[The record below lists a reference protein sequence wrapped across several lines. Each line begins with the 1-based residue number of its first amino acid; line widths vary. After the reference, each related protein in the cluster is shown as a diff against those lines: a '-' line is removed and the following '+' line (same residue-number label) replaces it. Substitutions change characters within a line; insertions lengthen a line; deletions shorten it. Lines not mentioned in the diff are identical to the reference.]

1 MSFLKTKAGL
11 IVLTLFVTGIFILL
25 FTFKKRSAAGEKQ
38 QPAIVSVQTDH
49 FVPKGGTGSEA
60 ALMKKAQNS
69 ANDRGEQAKSI
80 RKKPANYGDSYDE
93 NGDLATKRLT
103 PEPLNADSNNSIS
116 GGNMGGGSGGQGS
129 GAEDAAAMVIPPL
142 RIHGRPSDAKSSKDN
157 IEGQSIGKSG
167 TKQTVPA
174 KPKRFLPFGRLI
186 KAELLMTLESTQDE
200 MPLIGIIIEPVYNNG
215 HLIIP
220 AGTEIHGTARPDRV
234 RNRIISG
241 NTWKMIFPREGTKP
255 NGRQLTFDGIAL
267 DRDDKDGNGFTWGI
281 TDGAYG
287 LSGRMLR
294 SYKTED
300 ELMIFAAETIKA
312 ASATMMDRQQTLVG
326 ATIETNAKNASLA
339 GGQAVLEQI
348 SKQISDEIKKNGIY
362 IQVPSGAQFYVYPRQ
377 VLDPDRAD
385 IPDSIA
391 KVE

>member
-1 MSFLKTKAGL
+1 MSILKSKLGL
-11 IVLTLFVTGIFILL
+11 IVLTFFVAGIFILL
-25 FTFKKRSAAGEKQ
+25 FSFKKRSAVREHQ
-38 QPAIVSVQTDH
+38 QSGIVSAQADH

-60 ALMKKAQNS
+60 ALMTKAQNS

-103 PEPLNADSNNSIS
+103 PEPLNTDLNTSNS
-116 GGNMGGGSGGQGS
+116 GVNRGGGSAGLGE
-129 GAEDAAAMVIPPL
+129 GAQEAEPIMIPSL
-142 RIHGRPSDAKSSKDN
+142 RIHGRVQDTKSSPDN
-157 IEGQSIGKSG
+157 RGGPSIGNPG
-167 TKQTVPA
+167 PKQTAQA
-174 KPKRFLPFGRLI
+174 KPRRFLPFGRLI
-186 KAELLMTLESTQDE
+186 KAELFMTLESTQDE
-200 MPLIGIIIEPVYNNG
+200 MPLIGIIIEPLYNNG

-267 DRDDKDGNGFTWGI
+267 DRDDRDGNGFTWGI

-294 SYKTED
+294 SYKTQD
-300 ELMIFAAETIKA
+300 ELMIFAAETIKS

-326 ATIETNAKNASLA
+326 ATIEANAKNAALA
-339 GGQAVLEQI
+339 GGQAMLEQI

-362 IQVPSGAQFYVYPRQ
+362 IQVPAGAQFYVYPRQ

>member
-1 MSFLKTKAGL
+1 MSLLKTKLGVV
-11 IVLTLFVTGIFILL
+11 VLALFVAGVFILL
-25 FTFKKRSAAGEKQ
+25 FTLKKRNAAKAQPPSAA
-38 QPAIVSVQTDH
+38 VSVPADH
-49 FVPKGGTGSEA
+49 FVPKGGTGSEV

-80 RKKPANYGDSYDE
+80 RKKPANYGESYDE
-93 NGDLATKRLT
+93 NGDLAIKRQT
-103 PEPLNADSNNSIS
+103 PEPLNADVNNSIS
-116 GGNMGGGSGGQGS
+116 TGNTGGGGGGSQDG
-129 GAEDAAAMVIPPL
+129 DAIVIPSL
-142 RIHGRPSDAKSSKDN
+142 RIHGRAHDPKSSQDSR
-157 IEGQSIGKSG
+157 EGQSIGTSLPKPMA
-167 TKQTVPA
+167 KA

-186 KAELLMTLESTQDE
+186 KAELFMTLESTQDE
-200 MPLIGIIIEPVYNNG
+200 MPLIGIIVEPVYNNG

-234 RNRIISG
+234 RNRIVSG
-241 NTWKMIFPREGTKP
+241 STWKMIFPREGTKP

-312 ASATMMDRQQTLVG
+312 ASATMMDRQQTLMG
-326 ATIETNAKNASLA
+326 ATVEANAKNASLA

-348 SKQISDEIKKNGIY
+348 SKQIADEIKKNGIY
-362 IQVPSGAQFYVYPRQ
+362 IQVPAGAQFYVYPRQ

>member
-1 MSFLKTKAGL
+1 MNFLKTKLG
-11 IVLTLFVTGIFILL
+11 ICVLAIFVSIAFAILFSV
-25 FTFKKRSAAGEKQ
+25 KRRSVSGEKQ
-38 QPAIVSVQTDH
+38 QSVITSLPADH
-49 FVPKGGTGSEA
+49 FVPKGGTASEA

-69 ANDRGEQAKSI
+69 ASERGEQAKSN

-103 PEPLNADSNNSIS
+103 PEPLNTDNNNSIS
-116 GGNMGGGSGGQGS
+116 AGNMGAGATGAPGGGQ
-129 GAEDAAAMVIPPL
+129 DADAVMVPSL
-142 RIHGRPSDAKSSKDN
+142 RIHGRTQDAKSKDN
-157 IEGQSIGKSG
+157 LGGQGVSTLAAQKAR
-167 TKQTVPA
+167 A

-186 KAELLMTLESTQDE
+186 KAELFMALESTQDE
-200 MPLIGIIIEPVYNNG
+200 MPLIGIITDPIYNNG

-220 AGTEIHGTARPDRV
+220 AGTEVHGTARPDRV

-241 NTWKMIFPREGTKP
+241 SIWKMIFPREGDKP

-300 ELMIFAAETIKA
+300 ELMIFAAETIKS

-326 ATIETNAKNASLA
+326 ATVEANAKNASLA
-339 GGQAVLEQI
+339 GGQAVLDQI
-348 SKQISDEIKKNGIY
+348 SKQISDEIKKNGVY
-362 IQVPSGAQFYVYPRQ
+362 IQVPAGAQFYVYPRQ

>member
-1 MSFLKTKAGL
+1 MSILKSKLGL
-11 IVLTLFVTGIFILL
+11 IVLTFFVAGIFILL
-25 FTFKKRSAAGEKQ
+25 FSFKKRSAVREHQ
-38 QPAIVSVQTDH
+38 QSGIVSAQSDH
-49 FVPKGGTGSEA
+49 SIPKTGTGSEA

-69 ANDRGEQAKSI
+69 ANDRGEQARSI

-103 PEPLNADSNNSIS
+103 PEPLNSDANNSTT
-116 GGNMGGGSGGQGS
+116 GVNRGEGSAAVGD
-129 GAEDAAAMVIPPL
+129 GAQDTDAIAIPSL
-142 RIHGRPSDAKSSKDN
+142 RIHGRAQETKSSKDSR
-157 IEGQSIGKSG
+157 EGSSIGNSG
-167 TKQTVPA
+167 IKQTPQP

-186 KAELLMTLESTQDE
+186 KAELFMTLESTQDE
-200 MPLIGIIIEPVYNNG
+200 MPLIGIIIEPLYNNG

-220 AGTEIHGTARPDRV
+220 AGTEVHGTARPDRV
-234 RNRIISG
+234 RNRIVSG
-241 NTWKMIFPREGTKP
+241 NTWKMIFPREGPKP

-267 DRDDKDGNGFTWGI
+267 DRDDRDGNGLTWGI
-281 TDGAYG
+281 TDGSYG

-294 SYKTED
+294 SYKTQD
-300 ELMIFAAETIKA
+300 ELMIFAAETIKS

-326 ATIETNAKNASLA
+326 ATIEANAKNAALA
-339 GGQAVLEQI
+339 GGQAMLEQI

-362 IQVPSGAQFYVYPRQ
+362 IQVPAGAQFYVYPRQ